1 MDRDRAALG
10 VAFPRTHHILSLEFG
25 DRKDFD
31 DPRQEWRRLFSEL
44 LGTFALVLVAAGG
57 GILHAKGQISLAAA
71 VVAPGL
77 MVMAIILFMGAVSG
91 AHLNPGVSLAFALRG
106 DFPWKRVPGYIVIQL
121 IGATL
126 AALFLR
132 WVFGNVEHLGATLP
146 GPGYKNWQALLM
158 EIVLTALLVSV
169 ILGTA
174 SAAQNVGAIA
184 ALGVGGYIALAGL
197 WSAPVSGTSM
207 NPARSFG
214 PALVSGDWSS
224 YWVYVAG
231 PIAGALIA
239 VGFAYVLRGR
249 GGDVISRAAGSGVLD
264 EGALTAKAKLSQDIE
279 QGKAVPPGITGT
291 GEDAAALGVM
301 EIRPTAKG
309 TKAGYGYENKEHWEE
324 RVTLNLV
331 DDALI
336 GGVIDRKFEGY
347 DLVGQWSSYG
357 WNVLPLADGHDYNQI
372 GSVLKMAEDWD
383 PADTGG
389 LKIDKDEAGRMV
401 AEDDSDYLLASQSM
415 IGLDQFTDLREV
427 IDALAHDTDVADILG
442 EHVANQC
449 VTEEALEGMSAFL
462 DKRKP
467 RWAP

>member
-1 MDRDRAALG
+1 MADDVPVSREDGPGTRGTAQGTDAVSGATAQQIDPAALG
-10 VAFPRTHHILSLEFG
+10 AAFPRTHHILLLEFG

-31 DPRQEWRRLFSEL
+31 DPRQARRRLFSEL
-44 LGTFALVLVAAGG
+44 LGTFALVLAASGG
-57 GILHAKGQISLAAA
+57 GLLHAKGQISLAAA

-91 AHLNPGVSLAFALRG
+91 AHLNPAVSLAFALRG
-106 DFPWKRVPGYIVIQL
+106 DFPWRRVPAYIVTQL

-126 AALFLR
+126 ACLFLR
-132 WVFGNVEHLGATLP
+132 WIFGNVEHLGATLP

-197 WSAPVSGTSM
+197 WAAPVSGVSM

-214 PALVSGDWSS
+214 PALASGYWTS
-224 YWVYVAG
+224 YWVYLVG

-291 GEDAAALGVM
+291 DTEQS
-301 EIRPTAKG
+301 
-309 TKAGYGYENKEHWEE
+309 
-324 RVTLNLV
+324 
-331 DDALI
+331 
-336 GGVIDRKFEGY
+336 
-347 DLVGQWSSYG
+347 GQ
-357 WNVLPLADGHDYNQI
+357 
-372 GSVLKMAEDWD
+372 
-383 PADTGG
+383 
-389 LKIDKDEAGRMV
+389 
-401 AEDDSDYLLASQSM
+401 
-415 IGLDQFTDLREV
+415 
-427 IDALAHDTDVADILG
+427 
-442 EHVANQC
+442 
-449 VTEEALEGMSAFL
+449 
-462 DKRKP
+462 
-467 RWAP
+467 